1 MKVIIKEYIVFL
13 AIKEYIDG
21 SGFYHICGN
30 NEKSILAG
38 NTSFRLDGNRGD
50 C

>member
-1 MKVIIKEYIVFL
+1 MKVKIFRELVIKEYIAV
-13 AIKEYIDG
+13 

-30 NEKSILAG
+30 NEKFILAG
-38 NTSFRLDGNRGD
+38 NTSFRLDGNSGN

>member
-1 MKVIIKEYIVFL
+1 MKAKIFRELVV
-13 AIKEYIDG
+13 KEYIDG
-21 SGFYHICGN
+21 NSFYHICGN

-38 NTSFRLDGNRGD
+38 NTSFRLDGNYKGD

>member
-1 MKVIIKEYIVFL
+1 MRAEIFRELVVKEFII
-13 AIKEYIDG
+13 G
-21 SGFYHICGN
+21 NSFYHICGN
-30 NEKSILAG
+30 NEKFILAG